1 MTISAENIS
10 FSYGKEKILDDISFT
25 LPSSSLTALLGRNG
39 AGKSTLMR
47 IMMGFLKPDS
57 GRILID
63 NQPLDELKPKERALK
78 IAYIPQFSPIAY
90 PHTVRN
96 LVLMGRAPSLPLFAK
111 PGKKDE
117 KIADKVLS
125 DLGISHL
132 SSRPI
137 DEVSGGERQLAIIA
151 RALVQDAGILLLDEP
166 ASSLDYGNQLKVL
179 ETLSA
184 LKDKG
189 YTLLFT
195 THSPDQAL
203 MASTSLMLMDE
214 NGRIEIT
221 DKEHL
226 EEERLS
232 RLYGRKLH
240 ISRVFTGRNERMT
253 CVPE

>member
-10 FSYGKEKILDDISFT
+10 FSYSKEKILDDISFT

-63 NQPLDELKPKERALK
+63 NQSLDELKPKERALK

-117 KIADKVLS
+117 EIADKVLS

-137 DEVSGGERQLAIIA
+137 DEI
-151 RALVQDAGILLLDEP
+151 LLDEP

-179 ETLSA
+179 ETLST

-214 NGRIEIT
+214 NGRIEMT

-253 CVPE
+253 CVPD